1 MWRSAIPRCAISTR
15 SDGAQLATAGLT
27 EKDIKVVLV
36 PNVVRSADDFV
47 SGAAD
52 MFNFAFGA
60 PKVREVD
67 ATVGGI
73 RVLEIDEKGMPE
85 ARKIMP
91 YGYLTQVGPGPVF
104 IGVEK
109 PMKVYSFDALIFSSA
124 KVPDDFVYKFLEAL
138 DKNKADLVAIQP
150 VLREFTLAF
159 AYKNYDIPYHP
170 GAVKYYKEHNV
181 QANGIAVNGEPQQP
195 EAAEQSSAASPA
207 VALATD
213 ILQGALI
220 FCVVGWVLDV
230 PRRLFD
236 MSFYTEQLLAV
247 CLGFGLALSF
257 ITTSTAIG
265 SRIRIMRWLDWFA
278 AVASLIICGYIA
290 YRYDALTYEIA
301 LLPIDGVIG
310 SAILLLLVLEAT
322 RRTSGGVLVV
332 IILILTLYVFIG
344 PHMPG
349 DFATR
354 PVSPARLIT
363 YLGLDTNGMIGII
376 LSVALLIVVPF
387 TLMGQVLGS
396 TGGAALFRRSRDVGN
411 GAFPRRRGQ
420 DRGVWLRAVRHDLR
434 RRGQQC
440 GSGRHRHHSADVA
453 FRLFA
458 CRAAAIESVGSTGG
472 QLMPPVMGAAAFI
485 MAEFLQVSYG
495 AVCIA
500 AVIPSLLYYAA
511 LFIHVDLEAAKHKI
525 GAAQVAETSE
535 FAEVSEIGLA
545 FPDPAGVP
553 DRHLA
558 YPEIFQIPIERAA
571 DLCHRHPDRTEPDL
585 WLSRHPGDILGRCCA
600 PSWTLAALARY
611 RPDRCRRRPGGR
623 ALSVSGI
630 SFGLTLQL
638 IALSGGSLFVL
649 LILTAIISI
658 ILGMGMPTV
667 SVYVLTATL
676 LAPSLIKL
684 GVTPMAAHMYV
695 MYFGMLRM
703 ITPPVAIAAYAA
715 ANIARVSGWTTGWT
729 AVVVGW
735 STFFIPFLFV
745 LEPSLLMEGSAGLIA
760 WNFARN
766 ILGIFVGTAGIVG
779 FAFGLLALPMRI
791 AFGAA
796 ALAILIPH
804 MPSQEPLSRL
814 DRARERYHGAGG

>member
-1 MWRSAIPRCAISTR
+1 
-15 SDGAQLATAGLT
+15 
-27 EKDIKVVLV
+27 
-36 PNVVRSADDFV
+36 
-47 SGAAD
+47 
-52 MFNFAFGA
+52 
-60 PKVREVD
+60 
-67 ATVGGI
+67 
-73 RVLEIDEKGMPE
+73 
-85 ARKIMP
+85 
-91 YGYLTQVGPGPVF
+91 
-104 IGVEK
+104 
-109 PMKVYSFDALIFSSA
+109 
-124 KVPDDFVYKFLEAL
+124 
-138 DKNKADLVAIQP
+138 
-150 VLREFTLAF
+150 
-159 AYKNYDIPYHP
+159 
-170 GAVKYYKEHNV
+170 
-181 QANGIAVNGEPQQP
+181 
-195 EAAEQSSAASPA
+195 
-207 VALATD
+207 
-213 ILQGALI
+213 
-220 FCVVGWVLDV
+220 
-230 PRRLFD
+230 
-236 MSFYTEQLLAV
+236 
-247 CLGFGLALSF
+247 LALSF

-278 AVASLIICGYIA
+278 AAASLIICGYIA

-332 IILILTLYVFIG
+332 IILILALYVFIG

-354 PVSPARLIT
+354 PVSSARLIT

-376 LSVALLIVVPF
+376 LSIALLIVVPF
-387 TLMGQVLGS
+387 TLMGQVLGR
-396 TGGAALFRRSRDVGN
+396 TGGANYFADLAMSAMGRFRGGAAKIAVFGSALFGMISGAAVSNVVAVGIVTIPLMSRSGFSPV
-411 GAFPRRRGQ
+411 
-420 DRGVWLRAVRHDLR
+420 
-434 RRGQQC
+434 
-440 GSGRHRHHSADVA
+440 
-453 FRLFA
+453 
-458 CRAAAIESVGSTGG
+458 RAAAIESVGSTGG

-495 AVCIA
+495 AVCVA

-511 LFIHVDLEAAKHKI
+511 LFMHVDLEAAKKQI
-525 GAAQVAETSE
+525 GAAQVADAPK
-535 FAEVSEIGLA
+535 FAEVLKSGWH
-545 FPDPAGVP
+545 FPIPLIFLIVTIV
-553 DRHLA
+553 

-571 DLCHRHPDRTEPDL
+571 VYATAILIV
-585 WLSRHPGDILGRCCA
+585 LSMVFGYRGTRVTTRQMLRAILD
-600 PSWTLAALARY
+600 T
-611 RPDRCRRRPGGR
+611 GR
-623 ALSVSGI
+623 ASLDIVLIGAAAGLVVGTLSVSGI

-695 MYFGMLRM
+695 MYFGMLSM

-766 ILGIFVGTAGIVG
+766 ILGIFVGTAGIIG

-791 AFGAA
+791 AFCAA
-796 ALAILIPH
+796 ALAILIPQH
-804 MPSQEPLSRL
+804 AFPGADVLDWIGLGSAITLLVVNYLQSRL
-814 DRARERYHGAGG
+814 AKQTAAPEVARP